1 MASMEPHRTRAY
13 GEDLK
18 WRMVYQRLMLG
29 LTYQQIAKNVSVDTS
44 TVWRAVDKFQA
55 EGTVS
60 SKYCK
65 GPQTLTDFQQ
75 FVIMHTVLE
84 KPSAYLR
91 EICTDLLVKTGTT
104 VSESAICRFLQ
115 RNKFSRKKLH
125 MVAKQR
131 NEQLRLSF
139 ISDCEIYSSEMMV
152 FVDET
157 GCDNRDSMRKFG
169 YALKGQRASSRR
181 LMCRGKRVNSVA
193 AMDVNGVVCVDSTTD
208 NINSDVFCNFL
219 ECSLLPQL
227 LPFNGT
233 NPRSIVFLD
242 NASIHHV
249 SHAITLIQSVGALV
263 HFLPPYSPDLNPI
276 EELFSKVKAVL
287 KESDQAIIIQWIG
300 EDCATDIV
308 QSAFSLV
315 TTEDCVGWFQHA
327 GYIY

>member
-1 MASMEPHRTRAY
+1 MIMASMEPHRRRAY
-13 GEDLK
+13 GDDLK
-18 WRMVYQRLMLG
+18 WRMVYQRLMMG
-29 LTYQQIAKNVSVDTS
+29 LTYQQIAKNLSVDTS
-44 TVWRAVDKFQA
+44 TVWRAVEKFQA
-55 EGTVS
+55 EGTVGT
-60 SKYCK
+60 KYCK
-65 GPQTLTDFQQ
+65 GPQTLTEFQK
-75 FVIMHTVLE
+75 FVIMQTVLDN
-84 KPSAYLR
+84 PSAYLR
-91 EICTDLLVKTGTT
+91 EICTELLVKTGTT
-104 VSESAICRFLQ
+104 VSESAICRFFQ
-115 RNKFSRKKLH
+115 RNNFSRKKLH

-139 ISDCEIYSSEMMV
+139 ISDCEIYLPEMMV

-157 GCDNRDSMRKFG
+157 GSDNRDSMRKFG

-181 LMCRGKRVNSVA
+181 LLCRGKRVNSVA
-193 AMDVNGVVCVDSTTD
+193 AMDMNGVICVDSTTASL
-208 NINSDVFCNFL
+208 NGDVFCDFL

-249 SHAITLIQSVGALV
+249 SHAVSLIQSVGALV

-287 KESDQAIIIQWIG
+287 KESDQAIQGLG
-300 EDCATDIV
+300 EECATDIV
-308 QSAFSLV
+308 QAAFSSV
-315 TTEDCVGWFQHA
+315 TADDCIGWFQHA